1 MHGAWLNY
9 RSMTADP
16 SLKEQKL
23 KPGTVKRIFS
33 FAKPYQVSIYVY
45 LATVVVDAALI
56 VATPLLL
63 KKLIDDG
70 VMPKDS
76 SVVTQLAFFVAL
88 IAVADAAF
96 NMLGRYFSSR
106 IGEGLIYDLRSLVF
120 AHVQKQSIAF
130 FTRTQTGALIS
141 RINSDVI
148 GAQQAFTSTLSG
160 LVSNV
165 VSLLL
170 VGITM
175 LILSWQITIF
185 SLLMLPLFL
194 IPTKWVGRR
203 LQSLTRES
211 FTLNSEMSS
220 TMTERF
226 NVSGAMLVSLY
237 GQPLREEA
245 GFRVRARRVA
255 DIGIKTAMLNR
266 LFFIALTS
274 VAAIATAIAY
284 GIGGHLAINGGLT
297 VGTLLAITALL
308 ARLYGPLTALSNV
321 RIDVMTSLVSF
332 ERVFEVLDLEPMV
345 KDRSGAIALKSSKGK
360 IEFKNVDFSYPN
372 AQEISLASLESV
384 AKAETVTSGIV
395 LKGLTFTVEP
405 GTTTALVGP
414 SGAGKTTISA
424 LIPRLYDVTGGS
436 IKIDGNDIRDVT
448 LESLR
453 NSIGVVMQDAHL
465 FHETI
470 VENLRYAKQDATQ
483 DQMQSACEAAQIW
496 DLIKSLPNGFE
507 TMVGERGHRLS
518 GGEKQRLAIARLLLK
533 SPSIVILDEATA
545 HLDSENEQLVHA
557 ALSHALKGRTSI
569 VIAHRLSTVREADQ
583 ILVLDKG
590 VIVEQGK
597 HDELIARGGLYSELK
612 FCHKRSIHQRIA
624 TAARRPYE
632 DHRLTQV
639 IAQGQQELIA
649 GGIHL
654 LSRCNIF
661 QFLVEIGH
669 LIY

>member
-1 MHGAWLNY
+1 MSMHAAWMTH

-16 SLKEQKL
+16 SVKEQKL
-23 KPGTVKRIFS
+23 KPGTVKRIFK
-33 FAKPYQVSIYVY
+33 FALPYRTNIFIF
-45 LATVVVDAALI
+45 LATVIVDAALV

-63 KKLIDDG
+63 KQLIDDG
-70 VMPKDS
+70 VIPKDGA
-76 SVVTQLAFFVAL
+76 VVTRLAIFVGLLA
-88 IAVADAAF
+88 IADAGF

-141 RINSDVI
+141 RINSDVM
-148 GAQQAFTSTLSG
+148 GAQQAFTATLSG
-160 LVSNV
+160 VVSNV
-165 VSLLL
+165 VSLFL

-185 SLLMLPLFL
+185 SLLLLPVFL

-211 FTLNSEMSS
+211 FSVNAEMSS

-226 NVSGAMLVSLY
+226 NVSGAMLVALY
-237 GQPLREEA
+237 GEPDREREY
-245 GFRVRARRVA
+245 FRSRARRVA
-255 DIGIKTAMLNR
+255 DIGIKMAMLNR

-274 VAAIATAIAY
+274 VAAIATAFAY
-284 GIGGHLAINGGLT
+284 GIGGHLAINGGVT

-345 KDRSGAIALKSSKGK
+345 KSCEGAKVLVTKEPR
-360 IEFKNVDFSYPN
+360 IEFENVDFSYPR
-372 AQEISLASLESV
+372 AEEISLASLESA
-384 AKAETVTSGIV
+384 AKAETVQSGQV
-395 LKGLTFTVEP
+395 LRNLSFVAEP
-405 GTTTALVGP
+405 GTMTALVGP

-424 LIPRLYDVTGGS
+424 LLPRLYDVTEGS
-436 IKIDGNDIRDVT
+436 IKIDGNDIRELT

-453 NSIGVVMQDAHL
+453 ESIGVVMQDAHL
-465 FHETI
+465 FHESI
-470 VENLRYAKQDATQ
+470 AENLRYAKQDATIE
-483 DQMQSACEAAQIW
+483 QMQAACEAAQIW
-496 DLIKSLPNGFE
+496 KLIESLPNGLD

-533 SPSIVILDEATA
+533 SPAVVILDEATA

-557 ALSHALKGRTSI
+557 ALQTALKGRTSI

-583 ILVLDKG
+583 ILVLEKG
-590 VIVEQGK
+590 SIVERGK
-597 HDELIARGGLYSELK
+597 HDELVAKGGLYADLYN
-612 FCHKRSIHQRIA
+612 RQDL
-624 TAARRPYE
+624 TGAANQDSPV
-632 DHRLTQV
+632 D
-639 IAQGQQELIA
+639 
-649 GGIHL
+649 
-654 LSRCNIF
+654 N
-661 QFLVEIGH
+661 
-669 LIY
+669 

>member
-1 MHGAWLNY
+1 MSMHAAWMTH

-16 SLKEQKL
+16 SVKEQKL
-23 KPGTVKRIFS
+23 KPGTVKRIFR
-33 FAKPYQVSIYVY
+33 FALPYRTNIIIF
-45 LATVVVDAALI
+45 LATVIVDAALV

-63 KKLIDDG
+63 KQLIDDG
-70 VMPKDS
+70 VIPKDGA
-76 SVVTQLAFFVAL
+76 VITRLAVLVGLLA
-88 IAVADAAF
+88 IADAGF

-141 RINSDVI
+141 RINSDVM
-148 GAQQAFTSTLSG
+148 GAQQAFTATLSG
-160 LVSNV
+160 VVSNV
-165 VSLLL
+165 VSLVL
-170 VGITM
+170 VGVTM

-185 SLLMLPLFL
+185 SLLLLPVFL

-211 FTLNSEMSS
+211 FNVNAEMSS

-226 NVSGAMLVSLY
+226 NVSGAMLVALY
-237 GQPLREEA
+237 GEPAREREY
-245 GFRVRARRVA
+245 FRSRARRVA
-255 DIGIKTAMLNR
+255 DIGIKMAMLNR

-274 VAAIATAIAY
+274 VAAIATAFAY
-284 GIGGHLAINGGLT
+284 GIGGHLAINGGVT

-345 KDRSGAIALKSSKGK
+345 KNREDARLLVTKEPR
-360 IEFKNVDFSYPN
+360 IEFENVYFSYPR
-372 AQEISLASLESV
+372 AEEISLASLESA
-384 AKAETVTSGIV
+384 AKAETVQSGQV
-395 LKGLTFTVEP
+395 LRNLSFVAQP
-405 GTTTALVGP
+405 GTMTALVGP

-424 LIPRLYDVTGGS
+424 LLPRLYDVTEGA
-436 IKIDGNDIRDVT
+436 IKIDGNDIRELT

-453 NSIGVVMQDAHL
+453 DSIGVVMQDAHL
-465 FHETI
+465 FHESI
-470 VENLRYAKQDATQ
+470 AENLRYAKQDATPAE
-483 DQMQSACEAAQIW
+483 MQAACEAAQIW
-496 DLIKSLPNGFE
+496 KLIESLPNGLD

-533 SPSIVILDEATA
+533 SPAVVILDEATA

-557 ALSHALKGRTSI
+557 ALQTALKGRTSI

-583 ILVLDKG
+583 ILVLEKG
-590 VIVEQGK
+590 SIVERGT
-597 HDELIARGGLYSELK
+597 HDELVAKGGLYADLYN
-612 FCHKRSIHQRIA
+612 RQDL
-624 TAARRPYE
+624 TGAANQ
-632 DHRLTQV
+632 DSSV
-639 IAQGQQELIA
+639 D
-649 GGIHL
+649 
-654 LSRCNIF
+654 S
-661 QFLVEIGH
+661 
-669 LIY
+669 